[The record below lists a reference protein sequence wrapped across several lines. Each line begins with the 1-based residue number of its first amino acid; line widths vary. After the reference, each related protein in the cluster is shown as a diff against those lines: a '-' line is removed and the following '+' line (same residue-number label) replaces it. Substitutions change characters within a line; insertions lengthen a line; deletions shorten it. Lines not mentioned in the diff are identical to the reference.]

1 MRSGKGLFVG
11 WAIALLISW
20 PGASFPAQEA
30 DAAVSAET
38 GASAASPATPEASA
52 PPAPAAAYPELE
64 SQISR
69 LKAENASLETREG
82 ELSRQIKEQDA
93 ELSSLMIKL
102 TAVVQ
107 GQKLLNPVR
116 FFSPALANAAY
127 IFGALSLLL
136 LVLLWPGAARKAL
149 SLSYLSEL
157 PARKADGGGVGPIS
171 NAARWFWAIL
181 AAILILLLM
190 IPASAQEPPAPPAEQ
205 ESGAALETVPGTPAV
220 ETPASDAPEVP
231 AEAAPP
237 AEAADPA
244 AQQPAA
250 TAPAP
255 VVPTLKPELDQ
266 ALSYMDFTPLRRA
279 LYILENAKDGEA
291 FNLALE
297 RELVEEMI
305 EKAKEKGRRSVVDAA
320 ERGDDPVNV
329 TLAPGKTAYC
339 LVLASLL
346 ELDGQDDK
354 VKPLVEKAIAPL
366 VADGSSYFDNRSLT
380 ADQMEPLL
388 LFAATYGL
396 TDAVKVMVPKFME
409 KAGKLSHVVAALESA
424 HRVNL
429 DEVYKAAVSQLFETD
444 QNMAIVKAIVEVALR
459 HERKESAAIPLDK
472 VFGQKSLGVGDGL
485 LLLPLYAKVKDAGQV
500 ETALSGFVGK
510 ADFNDLLVLAD
521 TASSL
526 NLARQVQQCLEKAA
540 ESWDADYEK
549 LFDKAR
555 ALNETRRV
563 MEAVAGRL
571 KRREAAGDQL
581 LERGWPEGCGA
592 SIYEKEPVS
601 LESYVAMSLY
611 GYDPAHPQVQ
621 ELLERV
627 VGNGLDKIISTYGVE
642 PLLPINDL
650 YALVHYYQATGN
662 PGQESS
668 QKMLAVQRRLRGL
681 DTAAQTMDDPLKLA
695 LQMEIDKLSERNGQ
709 LRDSV
714 ASKERQTAELALDIL
729 DARGKW
735 TVALAEVLAKAA
747 LLLIALWIALVRA
760 TGAARLAHS
769 FRFSHFFLTFAETIG
784 FECCCTVVGLPA
796 GIAVTLVSQDRLK
809 HLRIAELP
817 DPLTTPVSPPPIPVS
832 TDAVPS
838 PRVDAPRNPADNGLS
853 GADAGG

>member
-1 MRSGKGLFVG
+1 MRRVQNLLLGVCVVLLLVGGGALF
-11 WAIALLISW
+11 AEEATS
-20 PGASFPAQEA
+20 GASVDP
-30 DAAVSAET
+30 
-38 GASAASPATPEASA
+38 GASAATPATPEASA
-52 PPAPAAAYPELE
+52 PPAPPAAYPELE

-69 LKAENASLETREG
+69 LKAENASLQTREG
-82 ELSRQIKEQDA
+82 ELSRKIKDQDA
-93 ELSSLMIKL
+93 ELGSLMIKL
-102 TAVVQ
+102 TTLVQ

-190 IPASAQEPPAPPAEQ
+190 IPASAQEAPAPPAEPTPAAAA
-205 ESGAALETVPGTPAV
+205 ETPPDTPSAEAPASGAPET
-220 ETPASDAPEVP
+220 P
-231 AEAAPP
+231 AEAAPA

-244 AQQPAA
+244 AQQPAT

-255 VVPTLKPELDQ
+255 AVPTLKPELDQ

-279 LYILENAKDGEA
+279 LYILENAKEGEA
-291 FNLALE
+291 FNVALE
-297 RELVEEMI
+297 RELVEDMVK
-305 EKAKEKGRRSVVDAA
+305 KAKEKGRRSVVEAA

-429 DEVYKAAVSQLFETD
+429 DEAYKTAVSQLFEVE
-444 QNMAIVKAIVEVALR
+444 QPMAVVKAIVELALS

-472 VFGQKSLGVGDGL
+472 VFGQQSPSVDDGL
-485 LLLPLYAKVKDAGQV
+485 LLLPLYAKVKDASQV
-500 ETALSGFVGK
+500 EAALSGLVGK
-510 ADFNDLLVLAD
+510 AGFNGLLALAD

-540 ESWDADYEK
+540 DSWDADHEK

-592 SIYEKEPVS
+592 SVYEKEPVS

-611 GYDPAHPQVQ
+611 GFDPAHPQVQ
-621 ELLERV
+621 ELLEKV
-627 VGNGLDKIISTYGVE
+627 VGSGLDKIIASYGVE

-681 DTAAQTMDDPLKLA
+681 DTAAPMDDPLKLA

-709 LRDSV
+709 LKDSV

-747 LLLIALWIALVRA
+747 LLLIGLWIALVRA

-769 FRFSHFFLTFAETIG
+769 FQFSHFFLTFAETIG
-784 FECCCTVVGLPA
+784 FECCCTVVGFPA
-796 GIAVTLVSQDRLK
+796 GIVVTLVSQDRLK

-817 DPLTTPVSPPPIPVS
+817 SPLTGSTSPMPPPIPVS

-838 PRVDAPRNPADNGLS
+838 PRVDAPQHPSDNDLS
-853 GADAGG
+853 GADAGR